1 MQKPAWVNV
10 VGVLLMIMGC
20 FGALGSYQTFKMP
33 KVMARYKEMMPEFK
47 QRLEQRGSSA
57 TSSERVMQMYEKMGN
72 VPPWFGSWCLLTGT
86 IALIISV
93 LYIFTAVNLFQL
105 KKTAIS
111 MFYWVMAIDIIFL
124 IIRGVVG
131 ITAMSWLGM
140 SMILVGG
147 LAVVVDIIL
156 LLVVGSK
163 NKEAFLQQ
171 ELG

>member
-1 MQKPAWVNV
+1 MQKPTWVKV
-10 VGVLLMIMGC
+10 VGVLLIIMGC

-33 KVMARYKEMMPEFK
+33 KAMERIKEMMPEMK

-93 LYIFTAVNLFQL
+93 LYILTAVNLFQL

-124 IIRGVVG
+124 IVRGVIG
-131 ITAMSWLGM
+131 MTAMSWLGM
-140 SMILVGG
+140 SMILAGG

-163 NKEAFLQQ
+163 SKEAFLQS
-171 ELG
+171 EPG